1 MYKSISYAVIRCT
14 YNDITLKKLS
24 GALFCKDASRI
35 IMFRGRNYKLHY
47 VESEDE
53 FRLFNSK
60 GLLVASIVGGE
71 FQFFVSSAPEI
82 GLEHVFSLLA
92 RLSVYPLNR

>member
-1 MYKSISYAVIRCT
+1 MYKSISYLVISCT
-14 YNDITLKKLS
+14 YNGMNLLMLS
-24 GALFCKDASRI
+24 GALVCKDASRI
-35 IMFRGRNYKLHY
+35 INFRGRNYKLHY
-47 VESEDE
+47 VDSEDE

-71 FQFFVSSAPEI
+71 FQFYVSSAPEI

-92 RLSVYPLNR
+92 RLSVYPINR